1 MSFFERGSSKLGSQ
15 FLIARARALVGAG
28 TAIYE
33 QVPVRAGPAV
43 RLVRVDGQLR
53 IAVPGRAFLIG
64 AASNK

>member
-33 QVPVRAGPAV
+33 QVPVRARAGPAV
-43 RLVRVDGQLR
+43 RLVRVRVDGQLR
-53 IAVPGRAFLIG
+53 IHLQFL
-64 AASNK
+64 AELF

>member
-33 QVPVRAGPAV
+33 QVPVRARAGPAV

-53 IAVPGRAFLIG
+53 IHLQYLAELF
-64 AASNK
+64 